1 MEQKY
6 LKQAETTQNYPLS
19 SLFHPKLPTI
29 FQNAEK
35 TPKINIPKGT
45 ISPVLTVRPNLD
57 PKLKSASSSTKTS
70 AMKN

>member
-19 SLFHPKLPTI
+19 SLFHPKLLII

-35 TPKINIPKGT
+35 LAKINIPKGT

-57 PKLKSASSSTKTS
+57 PKLKSALSSTKTS
-70 AMKN
+70 TMKN